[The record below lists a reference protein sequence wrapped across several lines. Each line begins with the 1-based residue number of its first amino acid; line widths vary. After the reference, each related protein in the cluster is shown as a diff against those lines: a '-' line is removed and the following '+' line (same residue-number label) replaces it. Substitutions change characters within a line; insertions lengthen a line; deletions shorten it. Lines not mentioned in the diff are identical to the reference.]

1 MASSIGEMAVIA
13 HRFITSPQTS
23 PQAFCNV
30 IKLKNGAENRLL
42 VAMASSIGEMAVIA
56 HRFIISPQTSPQA
69 FCNVIKLGTFCRT
82 VVWPCL
88 PPLMMY
94 QYIRG
99 KDEDMY
105 SIDVLYYKSGSSE
118 TKAFWDGSRVRGSG
132 HWRLMQDLET
142 IRAFCNVIKLGTFCR
157 TVVWPCLPPLM
168 MYQYIRGK
176 DEDMYSID
184 VLYYKSGSSETKAF
198 WDGSRV
204 RGSGHWRLMQDLETI
219 RAAANSE

>member
-1 MASSIGEMAVIA
+1 MSLFRTSKSGDRWFQWNPVTFQSKNPVTPVRCWVEATRFTSSCEAN
-13 HRFITSPQTS
+13 PQT
-23 PQAFCNV
+23 
-30 IKLKNGAENRLL
+30 
-42 VAMASSIGEMAVIA
+42 
-56 HRFIISPQTSPQA
+56 

-105 SIDVLYYKSGSSE
+105 ATELLYYKSGSKDP
-118 TKAFWDGSRVRGSG
+118 KAFWDSSRLRGFFPVMASIG
-132 HWRLMQDLET
+132 ELAILAHKFVTAPQANAQT
-142 IRAFCNVIKLGTFCR
+142 FCNVIKLGTFCR

-176 DEDMYSID
+176 DEDMYATEL
-184 VLYYKSGSSETKAF
+184 LYYKSGSKDPKAF
-198 WDGSRV
+198 WDSSRL
-204 RGSGHWRLMQDLETI
+204 RGSGHWRMMQDLETI
-219 RAAANSE
+219 RATANTE

>member
-1 MASSIGEMAVIA
+1 MGELHRGELHGDTGEPLRSYWRTFQGVGVELFYSGPLVADMASSIGEMAVIA
-13 HRFITSPQTS
+13 HRFIT
-23 PQAFCNV
+23 
-30 IKLKNGAENRLL
+30 
-42 VAMASSIGEMAVIA
+42 
-56 HRFIISPQTSPQA
+56 SPQTSPQA

-142 IRAFCNVIKLGTFCR
+142 IRA
-157 TVVWPCLPPLM
+157 
-168 MYQYIRGK
+168 
-176 DEDMYSID
+176 
-184 VLYYKSGSSETKAF
+184 
-198 WDGSRV
+198 
-204 RGSGHWRLMQDLETI
+204 
-219 RAAANSE
+219 AANSE

>member
-1 MASSIGEMAVIA
+1 MSLFRTSKSGDRWFQWNPVTFQSKNPVTPVRCWVEATRFTSSCEAN
-13 HRFITSPQTS
+13 PQT
-23 PQAFCNV
+23 
-30 IKLKNGAENRLL
+30 
-42 VAMASSIGEMAVIA
+42 
-56 HRFIISPQTSPQA
+56 

-105 SIDVLYYKSGSSE
+105 ATELLYYKSGSKDP
-118 TKAFWDGSRVRGSG
+118 KAFWDSSRLRGSG
-132 HWRLMQDLET
+132 HWRMMQDLET
-142 IRAFCNVIKLGTFCR
+142 IRANAQTFCNVIKLGTFCR

-176 DEDMYSID
+176 DEDMYATEL
-184 VLYYKSGSSETKAF
+184 LYYKSGSKDPKAF
-198 WDGSRV
+198 WDSSRL
-204 RGSGHWRLMQDLETI
+204 RGSGHWRMMQDLETI
-219 RAAANSE
+219 RATANTE